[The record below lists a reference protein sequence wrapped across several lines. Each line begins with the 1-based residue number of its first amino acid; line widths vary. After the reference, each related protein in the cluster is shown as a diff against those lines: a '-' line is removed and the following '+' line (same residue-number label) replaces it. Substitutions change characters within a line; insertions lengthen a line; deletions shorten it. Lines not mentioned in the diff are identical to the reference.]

1 MKYLIILVVL
11 GLAVAPLLHFLPSK
25 RQRALAGLREQAAL
39 AGMFVEF
46 RDLPGAEREYRRQPA
61 SARQVIYY
69 GIRLP
74 PSRDASPRTGSWR
87 QREQAWQAL
96 DRAHA
101 LPPTVAQ
108 MPPEILAATVDESS
122 CGVYWREEGDAAT
135 VDEIIRLVTAWREQI
150 VG

>member
-1 MKYLIILVVL
+1 MKYLIIMVVL

-25 RQRALAGLREQAAL
+25 RQRALAGLREQAAV

-46 RDLPGAEREYRRQPA
+46 RDLPGADREYQPQPA

-74 PSRDASPRTGSWR
+74 PSRNNSPRSGSWR

-101 LPPTVAQ
+101 VPPAVAQ
-108 MPPEILAATVDESS
+108 MPPEILAASVVESS
-122 CGVYWREEGDAAT
+122 CGVYWREEGDHAT
-135 VDEIIRLVTAWREQI
+135 VDEIIRLVTAWREKI

>member
-1 MKYLIILVVL
+1 MKYLIIMVVL

-46 RDLPGAEREYRRQPA
+46 RDLPGADREYQPQPA
-61 SARQVIYY
+61 SVRQVIYY

-74 PSRDASPRTGSWR
+74 PSRDKRPRTGSWR

-101 LPPTVAQ
+101 VPPAVAQ

-122 CGVYWREEGDAAT
+122 CGVYWREDGDDAT
-135 VDEIIRLVTAWREQI
+135 VAEIIRLVTAWREQI